1 MADSFN
7 EKSREYYR
15 MMTAMEY
22 AHMTAEEFSKE
33 DVVAMEKEIAQAIE
47 FAFDTCTSVEIVNQ
61 LAQPG
66 DKKILFL
73 AEYLSDLTL
82 LSSQFS
88 P

>member
-1 MADSFN
+1 
-7 EKSREYYR
+7 

-47 FAFDTCTSVEIVNQ
+47 FSFDTCTSVEVVNQ
-61 LAQPG
+61 LAQSD